1 MSLVCLFLS
10 LLVSS
15 CLFLSLLASSCLFL
29 PLRFASFLSLS
40 LLVSSCLLYASSRY
54 SHDLIASLCQ
64 AGLCGKDEGLA
75 EAAAQHGWTVQLTE
89 LMARFCGCEVILPLV
104 LPFVQGDVG
113 KVGERGA
120 RLSSRCQGLVL
131 LETILREIP
140 TGRLVGHLE
149 DIVSTLQSDE
159 LTDSDHPSVLQSL
172 RVCAALCARSILG
185 KGNMVIE
192 SRFQQTGRLEGAT
205 TALEDLYQGLFRV
218 ALHAMSRVVA
228 SKAGDDGDAAAI
240 ARKRGAAVAR
250 ILSEAEAHAATWLS
264 HDESPEEAD
273 EALARGDVAATMGAL
288 CVAQG
293 RGTVQALFASHA
305 GSMLGDMAED
315 LPRGQL
321 WNMALQEQLLL
332 ECFLSGLGVQTRPS
346 ATAATGGATGGAT
359 MGTGNGE
366 SKEEGKSETRAV
378 SSSSAV
384 ASPSAVVAGAVGEA
398 ITESVYPVLLGL
410 INESLEGRMGNNGNG
425 NGNGN
430 NAGSGNGTKG
440 ANRGGVQDSNNGA
453 LYCYGRLFA
462 AMLRQHGQ
470 LRAHLRAS
478 PAAASPAGPMA
489 KAFAALLHPRWGA
502 SVRSMQVRRRGSLC
516 CCCCWILY
524 MLRVHCER
532 ATMAVSL

>member
-1 MSLVCLFLS
+1 MSPI
-10 LLVSS
+10 
-15 CLFLSLLASSCLFL
+15 CLFL
-29 PLRFASFLSLS
+29 PL
-40 LLVSSCLLYASSRY
+40 LVSSRY

-75 EAAAQHGWTVQLTE
+75 EAAAQHDWTVQLTE

-332 ECFLSGLGVQTRPS
+332 ECFLTGLGVQSRPS
-346 ATAATGGATGGAT
+346 ATAATGGATGEA
-359 MGTGNGE
+359 GNGE
-366 SKEEGKSETRAV
+366 SKGEGKSETRAV

-384 ASPSAVVAGAVGEA
+384 SSPSAVVAGAVGEA

-410 INESLEGRMGNNGNG
+410 VNESLEGRMGNNGNG
-425 NGNGN
+425 N
-430 NAGSGNGTKG
+430 GNGTKG

-470 LRAHLRAS
+470 LRAHLTAS

-502 SVRSMQVRRRGSLC
+502 SVRSMQVREGGVVVVVVVGYFSTFSCTL
-516 CCCCWILY
+516 
-524 MLRVHCER
+524 
-532 ATMAVSL
+532 